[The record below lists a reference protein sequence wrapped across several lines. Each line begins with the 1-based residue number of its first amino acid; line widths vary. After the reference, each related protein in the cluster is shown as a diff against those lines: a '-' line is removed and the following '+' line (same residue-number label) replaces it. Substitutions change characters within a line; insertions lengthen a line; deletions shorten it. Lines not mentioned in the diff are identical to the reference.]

1 MTLISLSTGP
11 IAMELSAEQF
21 SVTTPSQSERLDEH
35 KYHQPQLPV
44 ISEISIAK
52 EVTNCSGLH
61 SFILN
66 IVDLSFH

>member
-1 MTLISLSTGP
+1 
-11 IAMELSAEQF
+11 MELSAEQF

-61 SFILN
+61 